1 MHGTPVG
8 FDHGCE
14 GGHSWCPFS
23 SAFSTWLPLW
33 PPRFVQGALSGEAAD
48 PPRRANNPHY
58 TSTDPHHTVTI
69 TYLEELESVERQ
81 RCRPRMGPE
90 RSIYPTECHGTLD
103 HALAL
108 PCTAEEAAAAEA
120 AAADS
125 AQRSL
130 RDLQWRRVSFVDVAA
145 ARLPAMLLNR
155 TIGVQN
161 DNIYIHIQKYIYTH
175 THTDIRIRIA
185 ITSGMRSKLQA
196 FPFL

>member
-14 GGHSWCPFS
+14 GGHSWCSFS

-81 RCRPRMGPE
+81 RCRPWMG
-90 RSIYPTECHGTLD
+90 S
-103 HALAL
+103 
-108 PCTAEEAAAAEA
+108 
-120 AAADS
+120 DS